1 MLEALLEVFFEF
13 FGELLLQVLAEWLG
27 SAFKVA
33 WLKLRHRNPEL
44 STPAETLW
52 SVFTGVVAGALT
64 LLFFPELA
72 LRQPWLQT
80 LNLLLAPLAAG
91 FLVERIRAWREQRR
105 HFSAA
110 SFGYAALFGFVFALT
125 RYLFGR

>member
-1 MLEALLEVFFEF
+1 MLEALLEVLFEF
-13 FGELLLQVLAEWLG
+13 FGELLLQVLAEGLG

-33 WLKLRHRNPEL
+33 WWKLRHRNPEL
-44 STPAETLW
+44 SAPAETLW

-91 FLVERIRAWREQRR
+91 FLVERIRAWRETRSR
-105 HFSAA
+105 FSVA

-125 RYLFGR
+125 RYLFGQ